1 MQTTSTHF
9 EVVQITV
16 NHHLHNGNPSN
27 GKKSLVWKLLLI
39 TRWHTHFLY
48 KPPFW
53 VETSLPLKLICVWLT
68 SSHSMVVDCSTTT
81 KESYS
86 RVNGSKQQL
95 NSFIIYNLDSIA
107 RVNERKKEEKKSEIN
122 KNVKKCAA
130 VPYAIWFQSSNQ
142 LSYWD
147 C

>member
-1 MQTTSTHF
+1 M
-9 EVVQITV
+9 
-16 NHHLHNGNPSN
+16 
-27 GKKSLVWKLLLI
+27 
-39 TRWHTHFLY
+39 
-48 KPPFW
+48 
-53 VETSLPLKLICVWLT
+53 
-68 SSHSMVVDCSTTT
+68 T

-130 VPYAIWFQSSNQ
+130 EARSRAVWASHTQSDSRALTNWATGIANLQ
-142 LSYWD
+142 GK
-147 C
+147 